1 MTFYRFFVHFFV
13 FICLTKHLNCKLD
26 FNYHNYTQLT
36 KVLQQY
42 ANTYPTKTYLYSI
55 GQSVMGRQLWV
66 LALSNDNPDKHIPLR
81 PEVYNIQIFKKVF
94 YFQ

>member
-1 MTFYRFFVHFFV
+1 MLLSRFIVHFFLLT
-13 FICLTKHLNCKLD
+13 ILTKYYSCSLD

-36 KVLQQY
+36 QVLQKY

-66 LALSNDNPDKHIPLR
+66 LALSDSNPDKRITLR
-81 PEVYNIQIFKKVF
+81 PEVFAV
-94 YFQ
+94 